1 MRKVALLLPLVVLLS
16 ATVVSAQTW
25 QKPSAA
31 FSPGAPA
38 PSLPLDMSA
47 TPQTKNAELKLK
59 TLNLSALGFNGKAL
73 ELGAN
78 QTIGNNSAQF
88 AIQRSDGT
96 SYIYNSAKAL
106 VLGTRGLQLPSVATS
121 SLTTAAQGTITY
133 SGGTVYLRSTNAWV
147 PIGSGSTGGSGSGSD
162 YWTLTGTDL
171 HTATSVQAVNID
183 NGGLVIT
190 DKHAA
195 GFKYL
200 TVGDDTFFT
209 DVDVVNT
216 LGLYGNQDAKQASL
230 KLGSAGPLIIGKN
243 ANVGIGSADATP
255 KTKLDVWGS
264 LTLSRAE
271 GTSVVAGAG
280 PSLILESP
288 SNSGMT
294 SQLNPDPP
302 VPCGGSG
309 QAACGTDNTPS
320 ADSDNMYT
328 CPSGSGG
335 RTYSNDVGRL
345 GGSAQRYKAAI
356 TCIAGT
362 ASYSVR
368 ANDGA
373 LEFSNGAA
381 TTFVIKQDGKVGILT
396 TAPQA
401 ELDVEGWIR
410 SQGIRS
416 NVAQIDG
423 NLTVSGNLIVN
434 SIVGSPVVSG
444 PITAPQILL
453 QDANGKKSVFDGT
466 RWLPHGTKTKTCA
479 VGTQGGSGYATIN
492 DGKVDITICRNS
504 NCTTKA
510 SVVQLA
516 DGDQRLTGIWYLAGA
531 PVILGSAA
539 NVREFVDVQRHVK
552 LYSYSTNSGNLE
564 GDVTCDF
571 N

>member
-1 MRKVALLLPLVVLLS
+1 MVL
-16 ATVVSAQTW
+16 
-25 QKPSAA
+25 
-31 FSPGAPA
+31 
-38 PSLPLDMSA
+38 
-47 TPQTKNAELKLK
+47 N
-59 TLNLSALGFNGKAL
+59 
-73 ELGAN
+73 LGAN
-78 QTIGNNSAQF
+78 QQIGNSSAYF
-88 AIQRSDGT
+88 IPARSDNS
-96 SYIYNSAKAL
+96 SYIYNSSKAL
-106 VLGTRGLQLPSVATS
+106 VLNTRGLQLSNLATS
-121 SLTTAAQGTITY
+121 SLSGAAAGTVTY
-133 SGGTVYLRSTNAWV
+133 YNGNVYLRNATAWV

-209 DVDVVNT
+209 DVDAVNT

-309 QAACGTDNTPS
+309 QTSCGTDNTPS

-362 ASYSVR
+362 ASFSVR

-416 NVAQIDG
+416 NVGQIDG

-444 PITAPQILL
+444 PITAPQIIL
-453 QDANGKKSVFDGT
+453 QDANGKKSAFDGT
-466 RWLPHGTKTKTCA
+466 RWIPHGTQTASCN
-479 VGTQGGSGYATIN
+479 VGTQGGRGNDTIN
-492 DGKVDITICRNS
+492 
-504 NCTTKA
+504 
-510 SVVQLA
+510 
-516 DGDQRLTGIWYLAGA
+516 
-531 PVILGSAA
+531 
-539 NVREFVDVQRHVK
+539 
-552 LYSYSTNSGNLE
+552 
-564 GDVTCDF
+564 
-571 N
+571 